1 MYNYPEVLL
10 SLPSVHHVP
19 GLRSGYDVPSYDDG
33 KRYYC
38 VPPQFCT
45 HQCPSFPRDFSVGTG
60 MQTKNL
66 PLTNSL
72 LQNDYAESI
81 FVFNGER
88 DVSEMPLPEEM
99 LLTGN
104 AESER

>member
-1 MYNYPEVLL
+1 
-10 SLPSVHHVP
+10 
-19 GLRSGYDVPSYDDG
+19 
-33 KRYYC
+33 
-38 VPPQFCT
+38 
-45 HQCPSFPRDFSVGTG
+45 

-66 PLTNSL
+66 LLTNPL

>member
-1 MYNYPEVLL
+1 
-10 SLPSVHHVP
+10 
-19 GLRSGYDVPSYDDG
+19 
-33 KRYYC
+33 
-38 VPPQFCT
+38 
-45 HQCPSFPRDFSVGTG
+45 

-88 DVSEMPLPEEM
+88 DVSEM

>member
-1 MYNYPEVLL
+1 FIMCQVCVRDMMCHLMMMARDITAYHLN
-10 SLPSVHHVP
+10 SVHISARRFP
-19 GLRSGYDVPSYDDG
+19 GIF
-33 KRYYC
+33 
-38 VPPQFCT
+38 QWA
-45 HQCPSFPRDFSVGTG
+45 TG

>member
-1 MYNYPEVLL
+1 LAIVYNYPEVLQ

-19 GLRSGYDVPSYDDG
+19 GLRRDMMCHLMMMARDITAYHLNSVHISA
-33 KRYYC
+33 RR
-38 VPPQFCT
+38 
-45 HQCPSFPRDFSVGTG
+45 FPGIFQWATG

-88 DVSEMPLPEEM
+88 DILHYVSLFFI
-99 LLTGN
+99 
-104 AESER
+104 

>member
-1 MYNYPEVLL
+1 MYNYPEVLQ

-19 GLRSGYDVPSYDDG
+19 GLRRDMMCHLMMMARDITAYHLNSVHISA
-33 KRYYC
+33 RR
-38 VPPQFCT
+38 
-45 HQCPSFPRDFSVGTG
+45 FPGIFQWATG

-88 DVSEMPLPEEM
+88 DV
-99 LLTGN
+99 
-104 AESER
+104 

>member
-1 MYNYPEVLL
+1 
-10 SLPSVHHVP
+10 
-19 GLRSGYDVPSYDDG
+19 
-33 KRYYC
+33 
-38 VPPQFCT
+38 
-45 HQCPSFPRDFSVGTG
+45 

>member
-1 MYNYPEVLL
+1 NYPEVLQ

-19 GLRSGYDVPSYDDG
+19 GLRRDMMCHLMMMARDITAYHLNSVHISA
-33 KRYYC
+33 RR
-38 VPPQFCT
+38 
-45 HQCPSFPRDFSVGTG
+45 FPGIFQWATG

-88 DVSEMPLPEEM
+88 DV
-99 LLTGN
+99 
-104 AESER
+104 

>member
-1 MYNYPEVLL
+1 MYNYPEVLQ

-19 GLRSGYDVPSYDDG
+19 GLRRDMMCHLMMMARDITAYHLNSVHISA
-33 KRYYC
+33 RR
-38 VPPQFCT
+38 
-45 HQCPSFPRDFSVGTG
+45 FPEIFQWATG